1 MVLTTATVAALYLP
15 AVGTLMKPAD
25 RSASCNR
32 TTALPCSP
40 FFRCGVVPCDS
51 KARDARRPPTA
62 SGSRPMDLRNLANSR
77 ASAAEKRPLTVAAKP
92 ALVSRHSIAL
102 AWAPVEPCLSR
113 DPTDPVASCQL
124 ARFVGVVDLSEDAR
138 LTGVLLILVLDR

>member
-1 MVLTTATVAALYLP
+1 MVLTTATAAALYLQ
-15 AVGTLMKPAD
+15 AIGTLMKPAD

-51 KARDARRPPTA
+51 KALHTRRPPTA

-102 AWAPVEPCLSR
+102 ALGSGRALP
-113 DPTDPVASCQL
+113 D
-124 ARFVGVVDLSEDAR
+124 R
-138 LTGVLLILVLDR
+138 L